1 MKQPF
6 YPQCPKLPFL
16 AALICLCLG
25 ASPAFAGRDSNSVKS
40 WVYQLT
46 TYKDSKLDEIA
57 NAGFDLAR
65 DGKEGYFSKDEID
78 AVKQKGVV
86 VLAYFEIG
94 AIENYRPEWKEF
106 PEDLKVGVV
115 KGWPKERL
123 VKFWDERWWP
133 IVKGRVDQALR
144 AGFDGAYL
152 DMITAY
158 EEIPAKEMKREELA
172 RKMVELISRVSK
184 YAKGINPNF
193 KVVPQNSP
201 ELYNWS
207 YWDGTPN
214 QTYIQAIDGIG
225 MEDVFY
231 LAHDKPA
238 TQRWAKENRDNALDI
253 KRAGKLVLA
262 VDYAKKPAS
271 IADAYAKERAI
282 GFVPYVTVVQLN
294 SVRHE
299 NAAAAPK

>member
-1 MKQPF
+1 MV
-6 YPQCPKLPFL
+6 L
-16 AALICLCLG
+16 AVNCLIG
-25 ASPAFAGRDSNSVKS
+25 VVWPAFAGRDFNSAKS

-46 TYKDSKLDEIA
+46 NYKSNKLDEIA
-57 NAGFDLAR
+57 NGGFDLAVIDLAR
-65 DGKEGYFSKDEID
+65 DGKEGYFSKGEID
-78 AVKQKGVV
+78 AVKVKGVI
-86 VLAYFEIG
+86 VLAYFEVG
-94 AIENYRPEWKEF
+94 AIENYRPEWKDVS
-106 PEDLKVGVV
+106 EDLKVGVV
-115 KGWPKERL
+115 HGWPKERL

-152 DMITAY
+152 DMVTAY

-172 RKMVELISRVSK
+172 RKMVDLISRVSK
-184 YAKGINPNF
+184 YAKAVNPDF
-193 KVVPQNSP
+193 KIVPQNSP

-231 LAHDKPA
+231 LAHDRPA
-238 TQRWAKENRDNALDI
+238 TQRWAKENRDNAMAI

-262 VDYAKKPAS
+262 VDYAKKPES

-294 SVRHE
+294 SVRRE
-299 NAAAAPK
+299 GGAVSASPK